1 MKKVITFFLLLFSL
15 LVIYKQTNAQ
25 INAVENLPKYDK
37 QRIHFGFLLGINN
50 TDFKIDRSGDFLK
63 NDSLYVIESV
73 DQSGF
78 NLGIVTDYRLS
89 DHFNLRFIPGLS
101 FAQRKMNYDVYHLG
115 INQGTEERIVESTFL
130 QFPVDLKFK
139 SNRIGNYRLYV
150 LAGVQYNIDMV
161 SQAKVENEEKKFIK
175 LKKNDYGYNI
185 GAGADFYMAMFKF
198 AIELK
203 MYQGLNNLLVKDET
217 AYTRTLD
224 GLKSKIFL
232 VSFTFE

>member
-1 MKKVITFFLLLFSL
+1 MKAVTRIVSFFILISFASEAFS
-15 LVIYKQTNAQ
+15 Q

-37 QRIHFGFLLGINN
+37 QKIHFGFMLGINN
-50 TDFKIDRSGDFLK
+50 TDFKIDRNADFLFS
-63 NDSLYVIESV
+63 DSLYVIESV

-78 NLGIVTDYRLS
+78 NLGIVTDYRLGN
-89 DHFNLRFIPGLS
+89 HFNLRFIPGLS
-101 FAQRKMNYDVYHLG
+101 FAQRKMQYDIFHMG
-115 INQGTEERIVESTFL
+115 ISQGTEERIVESTFL

-150 LAGVQYNIDMV
+150 LAGVQFNIDMV
-161 SQAKVENEEKKFIK
+161 SQAKVENEEKKFVK

-203 MYQGLNNLLVKDET
+203 MYQGINNLLVKDET
-217 AYTRTLD
+217 TYTRTLD
-224 GLKSKIFL
+224 GLKSKVFL
-232 VSFTFE
+232 ISFTFE